1 MGGDF
6 KMINDNAQEEMEELV
21 QDIMKHKS
29 VSLLEAASIANK
41 FSIYGIKPKSK
52 EFDEEMRNVKTL
64 WED

>member
-41 FSIYGIKPKSK
+41 FLLFLILSATYFSYVKFPK
-52 EFDEEMRNVKTL
+52 
-64 WED
+64 